1 MADPENR
8 NVSGATVDDDGVA
21 RGRYEW
27 SSTPPSTGVVEVVA
41 TAADSDPTA
50 LAPLY
55 GSLDPDGLDE
65 LVRSAGE
72 RPGDGLVVSFS
83 YAGHEVTVR
92 SDGSVTA
99 RPADGA

>member
-8 NVSGATVDDDGVA
+8 NVSEATVDDDGVA
-21 RGRYEW
+21 SGRYEW

-83 YAGHEVTVR
+83 YAGYEVTVR